1 MKEIVNQTRLKSLN
15 LNFVLTYNIPVYVF
29 PKLGTY
35 VYFKSIIKQINT
47 AKECSIHIC
56 VERCIELGY

>member
-15 LNFVLTYNIPVYVF
+15 LNFVLTYSIPVYVF

-35 VYFKSIIKQINT
+35 VYFKSIIKQIIIIILHSLIIF
-47 AKECSIHIC
+47 CDQ
-56 VERCIELGY
+56 